1 MIYYLSMFDFTFFSV
16 KIRRIIF
23 FKREQVNKIEIVDLD
38 LFYGTYQALKKIN
51 INIKENEIT
60 AFIGPSGCGKSTC
73 LRTINRMNDFYNCK
87 ISGEVLIDGE
97 NIYNP
102 YIDVT
107 SLRKE
112 V

>member
-1 MIYYLSMFDFTFFSV
+1 M
-16 KIRRIIF
+16 
-23 FKREQVNKIEIVDLD
+23 NKIEIVDLD

-102 YIDVT
+102 DIDVT
-107 SLRKE
+107 SLRKDGL
-112 V
+112 